1 MILVDSNLLLY
12 SSLSVSAHHSQAK
25 EWLDGQLGGIER
37 VGIPWVSLTAFLR
50 ISTNPRLFEQPLEA
64 AAAWQQVTDWLNC
77 SVVWIPEPTQRHT
90 EILGELIK
98 SSNPTANLMTDAHIA
113 AIAIGHGLT
122 VCSADSD
129 FAKFKGLRWHNPLA

>member
-1 MILVDSNLLLY
+1 MILVDSNLLIY

-25 EWLDGQLGGIER
+25 VWLNAQLNGIER

-50 ISTNPRLFEQPLEA
+50 ISTNPRLFEQPIDA
-64 AAAWQQVTDWLNC
+64 SAAWQQVMDWLNC

-90 EILGELIK
+90 EILGTLIQ
-98 SSNPTANLMTDAHIA
+98 SSNATANLMTDAHIA

-129 FAKFKGLRWHNPLA
+129 FSKFNVLRCHNPLA